1 MENKEN
7 IHYIKHYLKEY
18 DFIVHIWIYTPLTK
32 VELDVFE
39 LILKGYN
46 ITSIA
51 RHRIRSTKTVSS
63 QKHQVY
69 KKLGNSHFWS
79 GLMNVRNQFL
89 EFGNFVLQSEGRLR
103 LIKQK
108 GLSNRKG
115 VRNE

>member
-69 KKLGNSHFWS
+69 KKLGIRSDITFWIDIILS
-79 GLMNVRNQFL
+79 SRIKIVFCRDGKIIDTENEL
-89 EFGNFVLQSEGRLR
+89 LR
-103 LIKQK
+103 II
-108 GLSNRKG
+108 
-115 VRNE
+115 